1 MMATRLTLLDT
12 DILSAIMRQHPV
24 VIPKAQAYLMDHERF
39 TFSIITRYEILR
51 GLKAKGAAKQITTF
65 DRFCD
70 VNTVLQLTDEAIVKA
85 SDIYA
90 FLRQRGELIGD
101 ADILIAATALTDGL
115 CVATNNL
122 EHFRRIPELQI
133 QNWLQL

>member
-24 VIPKAQAYLMDHERF
+24 VIPKAQASLMDHERF

>member
-1 MMATRLTLLDT
+1 MTALLDT
-12 DILSAIMRQHPV
+12 DILSAIMRQDPV
-24 VIPKAQAYLMDHERF
+24 VIPKAQEYLIAHDRF

-51 GLKAKGAAKQITTF
+51 GLKAKGATKQIETF

-70 VNTVLQLTDEAIVKA
+70 VNTVLPLTDEAIVKA
-85 SDIYA
+85 SDVYA

-101 ADILIAATALTDGL
+101 ADILIASTALISGL

-122 EHFRRIPELQI
+122 KHFQRIPELQM
-133 QNWLQL
+133 QNWLQR